1 MDLRAWLQT
10 QPASIRNGLKIV
22 DMPCA
27 YHISTNPNIRSF
39 MPQVGS
45 RQLPTENRTVPRVCC
60 AATLADA
67 VRGHAA
73 VAGQATN
80 RWKTG
85 QSGTFYIYQFPFREY
100 IAPNR
105 AIVPDVDVTKEL
117 WVVPNDP
124 TTACFKAPIVGE
136 FFVQSVSEEFEDGVQ
151 EHEFTLL
158 IKTNVPVTLNERLK
172 LDGYGCVEF
181 KREGA
186 INAPARPN
194 GHVIEEI
201 TPVKAEEYAEK
212 LAALIRNVTR
222 G

>member
-1 MDLRAWLQT
+1 MDLRAWLAM

-22 DMPCA
+22 DIPCA
-27 YHISTNPNIRSF
+27 YHISTDPTIKSF
-39 MPQVGS
+39 MPMVGT
-45 RQLPTENRTVPRVCC
+45 RQLPTENRTIPRVCC
-60 AATLADA
+60 AASLADA

-80 RWKTG
+80 RWRTG
-85 QSGTFYIYQFPFREY
+85 QSGTFYIYQFPFRQY
-100 IAPNR
+100 IAPSR
-105 AIVPDVDVTKEL
+105 AVVPDVDVTKEL

-124 TTACFKAPIVGE
+124 VTASFKARIVGE

-151 EHEFTLL
+151 EHEFTLMV
-158 IKTNVPVTLNERLK
+158 KTTDEVKLNDRIALN
-172 LDGYGCVEF
+172 GYGCVEF

-186 INAPARPN
+186 LNAPARPN
-194 GHVIEEI
+194 GHAIEEI
-201 TPVKAEEYAEK
+201 TPVKAEEYAER